1 MQNNNSCK
9 VTFSLVLYK
18 QDLDELR
25 KVLQSILLY
34 KGEKKIFVVDNSPA
48 DYSASQLCE
57 MDACIVYEHLSQ
69 NVGFGKAHNWAI
81 AEAAKLNSQF
91 HVIVNPDINYA
102 VDVVEPMLHYMEQ
115 HPEIGEM
122 MPRILYP
129 NGKEQY
135 LPKLMPTPK
144 MLVARRIKKLL
155 PKVHAHYMERFE
167 MRGMRHDQVYDVGHV
182 SGCFAMF
189 RMEALQFAKGFD
201 DRFFMYFEDTDLS
214 RRIHARYRTVYYP
227 MVTVNHDY
235 GNGASRNTRLFF
247 IFLTSLAQYFN
258 KWGWMFDKERRV
270 CNKNFLKQ
278 INL

>member
-1 MQNNNSCK
+1 MQNQENCK
-9 VTFSLVLYK
+9 VTFSLVIYK
-18 QDLDELR
+18 QDISEIR

-34 KGEKKIFVVDNSPA
+34 KHEKRIFVVDNSPA
-48 DYSASQLCE
+48 DYDASQLCQ
-57 MDACIVYEHLSQ
+57 MDASIIYKHLSQ
-69 NVGFGKAHNWAI
+69 NVGFGKAHNIAI

-91 HVIVNPDINYA
+91 HVIVNPDIHYA
-102 VDVVEPMLHYMEQ
+102 TDVVEPMLHYMEQ

-129 NGKEQY
+129 NGKEQH

-144 MLVARRIKKLL
+144 LLVARRMKKFL
-155 PKVHAHYMERFE
+155 PKWHAHHMARFE
-167 MRGMRHDQVYDVGHV
+167 MRSMRQDKAYDVGHV

-189 RMEALQFAKGFD
+189 RMEALKFAKGFD

-214 RRIHARYRTVYYP
+214 RRIHTRYRTVYYP

-258 KWGWMFDKERRV
+258 KWGWFFDKERRA
-270 CNKNFLKQ
+270 CNKKFLKQ
-278 INL
+278 IDL